1 MTVTDGVALDITPA
15 RTADAEE
22 ILALQR
28 AAYRI
33 EAERYQDFGLPPL
46 IETPA
51 DLVAILETSTR
62 PSRRTAARGTVLAAR
77 RRDDATGVIVGTARA
92 VVRGDTAHIGRISV
106 LPRLHGQGIGRQ
118 LLAAIEQATA
128 PVRRYALFTGHRS
141 ERNLRMYER
150 AGYGRVGSERQ
161 SAAVVLIHLEKRVD
175 AGTPADAL

>member
-51 DLVAILETSTR
+51 DLVAILETS
-62 PSRRTAARGTVLAAR
+62 TVLAAR

>member
-15 RTADAEE
+15 RPADAEE

-51 DLVAILETSTR
+51 DLVAILETS
-62 PSRRTAARGTVLAAR
+62 TVLAAR